1 MFADREK
8 GVVEDVIGDVA
19 ALGDGLGFV
28 ERPVDAEIN
37 PALAVLF
44 FRLREI
50 REAARHVGTH
60 VAGVVFG
67 HAVEFVGDKGER
79 DVVGPEKSSQRLKK
93 RAAKAAVPGRIG
105 RKWRGEIRT
114 SEIAGG
120 RAHGRES

>member
-37 PALAVLF
+37 PALAVF
-44 FRLREI
+44 FFGLREI
-50 REAARHVGTH
+50 RERTRHVGTR

-67 HAVEFVGDKGER
+67 HTVEFVGDKCER
-79 DVVGPEKSSQRLKK
+79 DVIGAAKSADSMEK
-93 RAAKAAVPGRIG
+93 RADKSA
-105 RKWRGEIRT
+105 
-114 SEIAGG
+114 
-120 RAHGRES
+120 